1 MIRVEHLNLGYEDRP
16 VLADLNFQVEA
27 GEFVGILGPNGSGK
41 STLLHAL
48 SGLLTPK
55 SGSITV
61 RDRQLG
67 RLDSRLRAQTAGGG
81 APVHRGALSL
91 RLPGDR
97 PHGALSPP
105 PAAWGR
111 STDED
116 LLWALRSMRRTTT
129 EHLQKRPI
137 TEVSGGECQR
147 VVIARALA
155 QDPQILLLDEATSS
169 LDVRKKLE
177 IFEILKFLNET
188 RGLTVLCAMHD
199 LNLAALYCR
208 RLMFLKDGGI
218 VQDGPTA
225 AVFTPEV
232 LAQVYETPMEVV
244 QHPAHQ
250 RPYAV
255 MLPLTSGVQE
265 ERSWRQL
272 GMKENPILDR
282 RTAPPPLVGTAGP

>member
-1 MIRVEHLNLGYEDRP
+1 M
-16 VLADLNFQVEA
+16 Q
-27 GEFVGILGPNGSGK
+27 
-41 STLLHAL
+41 
-48 SGLLTPK
+48 
-55 SGSITV
+55 
-61 RDRQLG
+61 
-67 RLDSRLRAQTAGGG
+67 
-81 APVHRGALSL
+81 
-91 RLPGDR
+91 
-97 PHGALSPP
+97 
-105 PAAWGR
+105 
-111 STDED
+111 
-116 LLWALRSMRRTTT
+116 RTTT

-177 IFEILKFLNET
+177 VFEILKFLNET

-218 VQDGPTA
+218 VRDGPTE

-244 QHPAHQ
+244 QHPALQ

-255 MLPLTSGVQE
+255 MLPLTPGVRKTSLGGDAMR
-265 ERSWRQL
+265 ERPL
-272 GMKENPILDR
+272 NDR
-282 RTAPPPLVGTAGP
+282 CISSLPPLVVEELEGGRKQYFWPP